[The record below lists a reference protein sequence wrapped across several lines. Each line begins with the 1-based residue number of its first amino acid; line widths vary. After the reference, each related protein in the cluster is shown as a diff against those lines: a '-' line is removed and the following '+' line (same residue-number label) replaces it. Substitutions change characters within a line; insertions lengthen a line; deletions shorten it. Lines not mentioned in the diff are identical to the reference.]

1 MMDRKVKSFRLRTD
15 LLSWVESYAA
25 ERGSTQVAVLE
36 QALESLRA
44 DAEGGV
50 PDLPVDQPI
59 GGAGVVVAV
68 PVSTPAVPVVG
79 VTTARQLLERGV
91 SLEVMARQRKLNEAA
106 ARARSAPKGRS

>member
-50 PDLPVDQPI
+50 PDLPVDQPV
-59 GGAGVVVAV
+59 GGAGVVVTGA
-68 PVSTPAVPVVG
+68 SSPAPSLLG
-79 VTTARQLLERGV
+79 LRQARL
-91 SLEVMARQRKLNEAA
+91 AREMGWNR
-106 ARARSAPKGRS
+106 